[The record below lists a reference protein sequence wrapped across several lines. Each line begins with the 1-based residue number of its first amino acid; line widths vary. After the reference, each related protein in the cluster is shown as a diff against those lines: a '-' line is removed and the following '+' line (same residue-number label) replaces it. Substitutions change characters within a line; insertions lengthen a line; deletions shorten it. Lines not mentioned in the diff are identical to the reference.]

1 MKFDESLPMPH
12 SSARMHKLV
21 LGTLMLLLSLLS
33 PLKAAERS
41 MTLQECI
48 AEALRHNLGL
58 QVSRISLDITR
69 YQLGMSYSA
78 WEPTLNSSYNHN
90 FSSTPGGLDS
100 QNRAFV
106 GSETDTDSFSTGIGG
121 LLPWGTRYNLGFSG
135 SDSYGSRGGLG
146 TDTNQMTI
154 VTNALVDISTGHT
167 NLFLGTNFGLMPI
180 TTPFQNANARAGALT
195 LTQPLLRDAWI
206 DSARLNVSISKRN
219 LKTTELGFRSAV
231 EALVFNV
238 ENAYYDLIAAR
249 EQVKV
254 QEQAVQ
260 LAEQLLAENKK
271 RVEVGALAPLDE
283 KQAESQ
289 VASSRATLLSVKQIL
304 NVRENVLKSLLTDDY
319 AAIHEVILLPKEV
332 LLALPQMLNLKESW
346 NRGLTLR
353 PDVLTARINLE
364 KQDIQLRYNRNQL
377 FPILD
382 VTGSIGYTGTG
393 QELSDAFS
401 QISGKDN
408 QFWSVGV
415 TMSVPLGNRAA
426 RENYKISKATKTQ
439 LVLQLKS
446 LEQSV
451 MTSIDDAIKLAQSS
465 FEAVDATRQARSFA
479 EAALDAEQKK
489 LENGKSTSFQ
499 VLQLQTDLTD
509 ARSREIAALATYNRA
524 LAALA
529 QQEGTILDRH
539 KVTFDV
545 VK

>member
-1 MKFDESLPMPH
+1 
-12 SSARMHKLV
+12 
-21 LGTLMLLLSLLS
+21 
-33 PLKAAERS
+33 
-41 MTLQECI
+41 
-48 AEALRHNLGL
+48 
-58 QVSRISLDITR
+58 
-69 YQLGMSYSA
+69 
-78 WEPTLNSSYNHN
+78 
-90 FSSTPGGLDS
+90 
-100 QNRAFV
+100 
-106 GSETDTDSFSTGIGG
+106 
-121 LLPWGTRYNLGFSG
+121 
-135 SDSYGSRGGLG
+135 
-146 TDTNQMTI
+146 MTI